1 MSWRSGPRLPAADR
15 ASRRPFAVTVRSSYP
30 SHFQRDM
37 ACTEAEWLGWLPRA
51 LGAVA
56 WERTGA
62 RLRASLE
69 GGDLHIHWAP
79 APPRVMGLMRL
90 PRLLVEFRFEG
101 VDEVSRTRFMRHFD
115 LTTQRGGG

>member
-15 ASRRPFAVTVRSSYP
+15 ASRRPFAVTLRSSYP

-69 GGDLHIHWAP
+69 GGDLHIYWAP

>member
-15 ASRRPFAVTVRSSYP
+15 ASRRPFAVTLRSSYP

-62 RLRASLE
+62 RLRAMMPWI
-69 GGDLHIHWAP
+69 GANK
-79 APPRVMGLMRL
+79 
-90 PRLLVEFRFEG
+90 LVDQEKN
-101 VDEVSRTRFMRHFD
+101 
-115 LTTQRGGG
+115 